1 MRTRLA
7 RTVAHDRRQAL
18 DIVFIGFLDTSFR
31 RSRSKSSASSER
43 PLISFCAS
51 IACCLHNSF
60 DAFFRRC
67 ERMEVRGK
75 ATGTREKIGNLSL
88 KRSVEKVQSIRIGF
102 IDGEL
107 RNCESGEFVKML
119 IGPELHIL
127 KLPNLFKALPAIYKS
142 CYSSNER

>member
-1 MRTRLA
+1 
-7 RTVAHDRRQAL
+7 
-18 DIVFIGFLDTSFR
+18 
-31 RSRSKSSASSER
+31 
-43 PLISFCAS
+43 
-51 IACCLHNSF
+51 
-60 DAFFRRC
+60 
-67 ERMEVRGK
+67 MEVRGK

-127 KLPNLFKALPAIYKS
+127 KLPNFFKSFHIIYDGCNLS
-142 CYSSNER
+142 DES